1 MKKQAFFI
9 VIGLLSIAN
18 SIHPKNIN
26 NTGANLLEQSSLAF
40 THIADKAM
48 PATVF
53 IKVQITQQTH
63 EFANP
68 FDMYGDDLFRK
79 FFGPQFQNPQQPQ
92 QQQVGGGSGFLI
104 SDDGYIVTNYHV
116 IKDSSL
122 ITVILNDD
130 REYTATVKGTD
141 PRTDLALLKIEEKNL
156 PYLSFGD
163 SDKLRVG
170 EWVVATGNPF
180 GLEATLTVGV
190 VSAKGRQDVGIASYE
205 DFIQTDAAI
214 NPGNSGGPLLNL
226 QSEVVGVNT
235 AIFSRSGGYMG
246 IGLSI
251 PSKMAEHVIS
261 QLKNDGGVKR
271 AYLGIVLQPVDKELA
286 DALTLEKQEGILVS
300 EVMKDSPAAKAGLEN
315 GDIIVQCNDKP
326 IKNVN
331 KFRNDIA
338 LMNPG
343 SSIKLRIL
351 RNNKPMTLTAT
362 LGTQSEGEAI
372 STETIQKI
380 GLQIEN
386 LNSETVAKLGLPSD
400 LEGVLISK
408 VKPGSP
414 AALAGIRPSFII
426 TGVAFSQNTQKRVKN
441 TADFEDALKEI
452 GNKKHLILIVRH
464 QNYQRYY
471 TIKIN

>member
-1 MKKQAFFI
+1 MKKQVFPF
-9 VIGLLSIAN
+9 VLSLFSLFSSTDAMAGAAA
-18 SIHPKNIN
+18 
-26 NTGANLLEQSSLAF
+26 GANFLEQSSEAF
-40 THIADKAM
+40 THIAEKAM

-53 IKVQITQQTH
+53 IKVQIAQQNQ
-63 EFANP
+63 EYANP
-68 FDMYGDDLFRK
+68 FDMYGDDFLRR
-79 FFGPQFQNPQQPQ
+79 FFGPQFQNPQSQTPQ
-92 QQQVGGGSGFLI
+92 IAGGSGFII
-104 SDDGYIVTNYHV
+104 SSDGYIVTNYHV
-116 IKDSSL
+116 IKDASQ

-130 REYTATVKGTD
+130 REYTGVVKGTD
-141 PRTDLALLKIEEKNL
+141 PRTDLALLKIEEKKL
-156 PYLSFGD
+156 PFLAFGD

-226 QSEVVGVNT
+226 QSEVIGVNT

-251 PSKMAEHVIS
+251 PSKMAEHVIN
-261 QLKNDGGVKR
+261 QLKAGGGVKR

-286 DALTLEKQEGILVS
+286 DALTLDKQEGILVS
-300 EVMKDSPAAKAGLEN
+300 EVMKDSPAAKAGVQN
-315 GDIIVQCNDKP
+315 GDIITQYNDKS
-326 IKNVN
+326 IKNVS

-338 LMNPG
+338 MMNPG
-343 SSIKLRIL
+343 SPIKLRIL

-362 LGTQSEGEAI
+362 LGTQSEGEEI
-372 STETIQKI
+372 SAEIIQKI

-386 LNSETVAKLGLPSD
+386 LSPETASRLGYPSD
-400 LEGVLISK
+400 MEGVLISK
-408 VKPGSP
+408 VKPNSP
-414 AALAGIRPSFII
+414 AAQAGIRPSFLI
-426 TGVAFSQNTQKRVKN
+426 TGVAFSQNTQKRIKN
-441 TADFEDALKEI
+441 TTDLEDALKEI
-452 GNKKHLILIVRH
+452 GDKKHVILIVRH
-464 QNYQRYY
+464 HNFQKYY